1 MTRLVLLAKEP
12 NAIRTINDPNNKI
25 IDSDREA
32 PRSLSMVVNIANGI
46 VWVLPVKFP
55 ANIIVAPNSEIALAQ
70 ANAKPD
76 SIDGLANGRVNFQ
89 KVFQGEIPNVCDTSS

>member
-1 MTRLVLLAKEP
+1 MARRFLLAKEP
-12 NAIRTINDPNNKI
+12 NTINTISDPNNKI

-32 PRSLSMVVNIANGI
+32 PRSLSMVVSIANGI
-46 VWVLPVKFP
+46 VCVLPVKFP
-55 ANIIVAPNSEIALAQ
+55 ANMIVAPNSEIALAQ

-76 SIDGLANGRVNFQ
+76 SIDGLANGMVNFQ